1 MVVQGVSIPPNFC
14 CIASSPT
21 GSYCLLLSPTVS
33 CSCSDALYTLRNTYF
48 RHLLPSPNVYDPSTT
63 RLSLLPN
70 HHPKAMRRKWSES
83 VASEP
88 DADSVVEG
96 ELGTPTTPTTP
107 GTPTSWGGGSTVGVS
122 RIASLNDVSEEEGDE
137 EGEKGDPK
145 VNPNQA
151 QKVKSVMCAL
161 CSVSLD
167 IVVVVDLY

>member
-1 MVVQGVSIPPNFC
+1 M
-14 CIASSPT
+14 
-21 GSYCLLLSPTVS
+21 
-33 CSCSDALYTLRNTYF
+33 
-48 RHLLPSPNVYDPSTT
+48 
-63 RLSLLPN
+63 
-70 HHPKAMRRKWSES
+70 
-83 VASEP
+83 
-88 DADSVVEG
+88 
-96 ELGTPTTPTTP
+96 
-107 GTPTSWGGGSTVGVS
+107 GVS